1 MTLPR
6 RAIAAY
12 EPLERLYMPNVLP
25 ANPVRPR
32 EIRKGEVS
40 VVTYN
45 GHAVFVSPDHAKAVK
60 YAKERAEMEFP
71 EASKWAIEERGRTT
85 IFAHTPFLV
94 HSGTQFKD

>member
-45 GHAVFVSPDHAKAVK
+45 GHAVFVSPDHAN
-60 YAKERAEMEFP
+60 
-71 EASKWAIEERGRTT
+71 EERGRTT